1 MQAGE
6 QEPQNMNQHA
16 IRKSILVVE
25 DDEQSTR
32 FIQVLLQDSYTI
44 HNASW
49 AAPAWDILTREHI
62 DLVLMDISLPG
73 DENGLQLTKR
83 IRSND
88 RLRTLPIIAVT
99 AHAFPRDRENSLAAG
114 CNEYISK
121 PFERNQLLDAVQR
134 QLS

>member
-1 MQAGE
+1 
-6 QEPQNMNQHA
+6 MNLHA
-16 IRKSILVVE
+16 NRKNILVVE

-32 FIQVLLQDSYTI
+32 FIQVLLQDSYII
-44 HNASW
+44 HNATW
-49 AAPAWDILTREHI
+49 AEPAWDILLREHI

-73 DENGLQLTKR
+73 DENGLELTRR
-83 IRSND
+83 IRSDD
-88 RLRTLPIIAVT
+88 RLRSLPVIVVT

-121 PFERNQLLDAVQR
+121 PFDRAQLLGAVQR

>member
-1 MQAGE
+1 M
-6 QEPQNMNQHA
+6 
-16 IRKSILVVE
+16 RKNILVVE

-32 FIQVLLQDSYTI
+32 FIQVLLQNNYTI
-44 HNASW
+44 HNATW
-49 AAPAWDILTREHI
+49 AEAAWDILQHEPI

-73 DENGLQLTKR
+73 DENGLELTRR
-83 IRSND
+83 IRASE
-88 RLRTLPIIAVT
+88 RLRALPVIVVT

-121 PFERNQLLDAVQR
+121 PFERTQLLDAVQR